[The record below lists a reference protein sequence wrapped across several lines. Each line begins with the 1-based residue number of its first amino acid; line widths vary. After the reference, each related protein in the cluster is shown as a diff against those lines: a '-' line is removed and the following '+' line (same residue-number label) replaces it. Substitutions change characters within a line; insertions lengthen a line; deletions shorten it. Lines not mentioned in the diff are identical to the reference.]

1 MFNTIQMRID
11 TNNLTP
17 TTMKSLLIIFILNF
31 LVLGTPAFAGSGHDH
46 AHDPISKE
54 EAGKKAAKNLESL
67 VKKGKIDK
75 SWSGKPVNSIEKKT
89 FSKGPEWVVTFK
101 NEGLADESKHMLYM
115 FYSLDG
121 HYLASNYTG
130 N

>member
-1 MFNTIQMRID
+1 MFNIIHMRIKNMKCLLFIA
-11 TNNLTP
+11 TFNILLFSTP
-17 TTMKSLLIIFILNF
+17 
-31 LVLGTPAFAGSGHDH
+31 VFAGAGHDH

-54 EAGKKAAKNLESL
+54 DAGKMAAKNLEAL

-101 NEGLADESKHMLYM
+101 NDVLADKSKRMLYM

-121 HYLASNYTG
+121 HYLATNFTG

>member
-1 MFNTIQMRID
+1 MFNTVHMRI
-11 TNNLTP
+11 NI
-17 TTMKSLLIIFILNF
+17 MKSLLIIAAFSF
-31 LVLGTPAFAGSGHDH
+31 LLISAPVFAGAGHDH
-46 AHDPISKE
+46 APISKE
-54 EAGKKAAKNLESL
+54 EAGKKATKNLESL

-75 SWSGKPVNSIEKKT
+75 SWSGKPVNSIDKKT
-89 FSKGPEWVVTFK
+89 FSKGLEWVVTFK

-121 HYLASNYTG
+121 HYLATNYTG

>member
-1 MFNTIQMRID
+1 MLNTIYKSFDI
-11 TNNLTP
+11 T
-17 TTMKSLLIIFILNF
+17 KSLLIITAMSFIL
-31 LVLGTPAFAGSGHDH
+31 LSAPVLAGAGHDH
-46 AHDPISKE
+46 APISKE
-54 EAGKKAAKNLESL
+54 QAGKKAAKNLETL

-101 NEGLADESKHMLYM
+101 NEGLADKAKHTLYM

-121 HYLASNYTG
+121 HYLATNYTG

>member
-1 MFNTIQMRID
+1 MTNTVQKPINTKSAI
-11 TNNLTP
+11 
-17 TTMKSLLIIFILNF
+17 TTTLNGLFIISVISLLLLSI
-31 LVLGTPAFAGSGHDH
+31 PAFAGSGHEH
-46 AHDPISKE
+46 APVSKE
-54 EAGKKAAKNLESL
+54 EAGKKAAKNLETL

-75 SWSGKPVNSIEKKT
+75 SWSGKPVNNVEKKT

-101 NEGLADESKHMLYM
+101 NEALADESKRTLYM

-121 HYLASNYTG
+121 HYLATNYTG